1 MTAPRIELT
10 RVAFIP
16 GHARPKGSLKPQLV
30 RDGAGRLT
38 GDVRMVESSKDG
50 PRWRRIVAQ
59 HVRALGWPIIADGPV
74 AVAMTF
80 WFPPPRGEHG
90 RYAIG
95 GEIGDLDKLVRNV
108 LDALDAKKEGA
119 GAYADDRQVA
129 YLHEPLK
136 YYALPAERI
145 GLGLRVW
152 PL

>member
-1 MTAPRIELT
+1 MEIV
-10 RVAFIP
+10 RVTFVP
-16 GHARPKGSLKPQLV
+16 GHPRPKGSMDPQHV

-38 GDVRMVESSKDG
+38 GGMRLVESSKDG

-59 HVRALGWPIIADGPV
+59 HVRALGWPIIAEGPV
-74 AVAMTF
+74 CVAMTF
-80 WFPPPRGEHG
+80 WFPPPKGEHG

-108 LDALDAKKEGA
+108 LDALGVDKTGKGNGA
-119 GAYADDRQVA
+119 GVYSDDRQVA